1 MPVMKKHTLDPRK
14 LMVVIAIAL
23 IAISILLVWNTKN
36 NTQLSRNGVETTAVI
51 SNLKRDYRRV
61 NEMAD
66 IWIDTY
72 IIEYQFTVDTD
83 TILGVSLLRAEELD
97 VYFKDLPELRDKV
110 NIRYDSTNVYHSQLV
125 RRIEL

>member
-1 MPVMKKHTLDPRK
+1 MKKHTLDPRK